1 MELAVF
7 VGRVSGPHNSKCFLI
22 ASSFHYPGNFYPT
35 LLSVTVD
42 RSDIISPPVP
52 ARLQTLCERA
62 FVPNIVIAKTE
73 PAAYQEL
80 LDRPIRELGLT
91 LAGSPVERFVD
102 QLYRELDAKGLA
114 KFRPAFYLTNEW
126 GCPSGEPIIGIPF
139 YLAHAALAQLEKE
152 THDLEDAREIM
163 MYLRHEAGHAFTY
176 AYKLHTKPD
185 WKRIFGPF
193 RRPYRDN
200 YRPAPFSRDYVRH
213 LPGWY
218 AQKHPDEDFA
228 ETFAVWLTPRS
239 NWRKRYRGWGAME
252 KLRYLN
258 RLARRVGK
266 SEPLRRRGE
275 ADLTVD
281 EMETTVAEFYNL
293 QQAGREEVAVT
304 ELTPDTDMRDIFP
317 VSRRRKA
324 AWAAAE
330 FLHQHRKAVIDK
342 VAQWTGAQRPLI
354 KTLMDTIEK
363 RASELDLRVD
373 KTRSAE
379 HLAEITA
386 YVTALVMTYVTKGKF
401 IQP

>member
-1 MELAVF
+1 M
-7 VGRVSGPHNSKCFLI
+7 
-22 ASSFHYPGNFYPT
+22 
-35 LLSVTVD
+35 
-42 RSDIISPPVP
+42 P
-52 ARLQTLCERA
+52 ARFETVRERA
-62 FVPNIVIAKTE
+62 FVHNIVNAKAE

-80 LDRPIRELGLT
+80 LSRPIRELGLT
-91 LAGSPVERFVD
+91 LAGSPVERFVE
-102 QLYRELDAKGLA
+102 QLYRELDAKGLTR
-114 KFRPAFYLTNEW
+114 FRPACYLTDEW

-176 AYKLHTKPD
+176 AYKLHNSPD
-185 WKRIFGPF
+185 WKTIFGPF
-193 RRPYRDN
+193 RRPYHDN

-239 NWRKRYRGWGAME
+239 NWRRRYRGWGALA
-252 KLRYLN
+252 KLQYLN
-258 RLARRVGK
+258 RLARRLGK
-266 SEPLRRRGE
+266 IEPPRRRGQT
-275 ADLTVD
+275 DITVD
-281 EMETTVAEFYNL
+281 DMETTVAEFYHRDGRQN
-293 QQAGREEVAVT
+293 GREEVAVT
-304 ELTPDTDMRDIFP
+304 ELTPDTDLRDIFP
-317 VSRRRKA
+317 VSKRRKTA
-324 AWAAAE
+324 LPAHE
-330 FLHQHRKAVIDK
+330 FLHQHRKAVTDK

-363 RASELDLRVD
+363 RAGELDLRAD
-373 KTRSAE
+373 KTRSVE
-379 HLAEITA
+379 HLAEVTA

>member
-1 MELAVF
+1 V
-7 VGRVSGPHNSKCFLI
+7 HNI
-22 ASSFHYPGNFYPT
+22 
-35 LLSVTVD
+35 D
-42 RSDIISPPVP
+42 
-52 ARLQTLCERA
+52 
-62 FVPNIVIAKTE
+62 IAKTE
-73 PAAYQEL
+73 PPAYQEL
-80 LDRPIRELGLT
+80 LSRPIRELGLK
-91 LAGSPVERFVD
+91 LEASPVERFVD
-102 QLYRELDAKGLA
+102 QLYRELEAKGLTR
-114 KFRPAFYLTNEW
+114 FRPACYLTDEW

-139 YLAHAALAQLEKE
+139 YLANAALAQLEEE

-176 AYKLHTKPD
+176 AYKLHNSAE
-185 WKRIFGPF
+185 WKKIFGPF
-193 RRPYRDN
+193 RRPYHDI

-258 RLARRVGK
+258 RLARKLGK
-266 SEPLRRRGE
+266 TDPPRRRGQ
-275 ADLTVD
+275 ADITVD
-281 EMETTVAEFYNL
+281 DMDTTVAEFYHRDGN
-293 QQAGREEVAVT
+293 QSGREEVAVT
-304 ELTPDTDMRDIFP
+304 ELTPDTDLRDIFP
-317 VSRRRKA
+317 VSKRRKTA
-324 AWAAAE
+324 LPAHE

-342 VAQWTGAQRPLI
+342 VAQWTGAQRPLV

-363 RASELDLRVD
+363 RAGELDLRAD

-379 HLAEITA
+379 HLAEVTA
-386 YVTALVMTYVTKGKF
+386 YATALVMTYVTKGKF

>member
-1 MELAVF
+1 M
-7 VGRVSGPHNSKCFLI
+7 HN
-22 ASSFHYPGNFYPT
+22 
-35 LLSVTVD
+35 VD
-42 RSDIISPPVP
+42 
-52 ARLQTLCERA
+52 T
-62 FVPNIVIAKTE
+62 AKPE
-73 PAAYQEL
+73 PAYQEL

-91 LAGSPVERFVD
+91 LAGSPVERFVE
-102 QLYRELDAKGLA
+102 QLYRELNAKGLT
-114 KFRPAFYLTNEW
+114 KFRPACYLTDEW

-176 AYKLHTKPD
+176 AYKLHNTPD
-185 WKRIFGPF
+185 WKKIFGPF

-200 YRPAPFSRDYVRH
+200 YRPVPFSRDYVRH

-239 NWRKRYRGWGAME
+239 NWRKRYRGWGALA

-258 RLARRVGK
+258 RLARRLGK
-266 SEPLRRRGE
+266 IDPPRRR
-275 ADLTVD
+275 AQSDLSVD
-281 EMETTVAEFYNL
+281 EMEITVAEFYHL
-293 QQAGREEVAVT
+293 QDAAREELAVSG
-304 ELTPDTDMRDIFP
+304 LAPDTDLRDIFP
-317 VSRRRKA
+317 VSKRRKTA
-324 AWAAAE
+324 LPAYD

-354 KTLMDTIEK
+354 KTLIDAIEK
-363 RASELDLRVD
+363 RATELDLRAD

-379 HLAEITA
+379 HLAEVTA
-386 YVTALVMTYVTKGKF
+386 YATALVMTYVTKGKF

>member
-1 MELAVF
+1 V
-7 VGRVSGPHNSKCFLI
+7 HN
-22 ASSFHYPGNFYPT
+22 
-35 LLSVTVD
+35 VD
-42 RSDIISPPVP
+42 
-52 ARLQTLCERA
+52 T
-62 FVPNIVIAKTE
+62 AKPE
-73 PAAYQEL
+73 PAYQEL
-80 LDRPIRELGLT
+80 LNRPIRELGLT
-91 LAGSPVERFVD
+91 LAGSPVERFVE
-102 QLYRELDAKGLA
+102 QLYRELNAKGLTR
-114 KFRPAFYLTNEW
+114 FRPACYLTDEW

-176 AYKLHTKPD
+176 AYKLHNTPD
-185 WKRIFGPF
+185 WKKTFGPF

-239 NWRKRYRGWGAME
+239 NWRKRYRGWGALA

-258 RLARRVGK
+258 RLARRLGK
-266 SEPLRRRGE
+266 IDPPRRR
-275 ADLTVD
+275 AQSDLSVD
-281 EMETTVAEFYNL
+281 EMEITVAEFYHL
-293 QQAGREEVAVT
+293 QDAAREELAVSG
-304 ELTPDTDMRDIFP
+304 LAPDTDLRDIFP
-317 VSRRRKA
+317 VSKRRKTA
-324 AWAAAE
+324 LPAHD

-354 KTLMDTIEK
+354 KTLIDAIEK
-363 RASELDLRVD
+363 RATELDLRAD
-373 KTRSAE
+373 KTRSSE
-379 HLAEITA
+379 HLAEVTA
-386 YVTALVMTYVTKGKF
+386 YATALVMTYVTKGKF

>member
-1 MELAVF
+1 VL
-7 VGRVSGPHNSKCFLI
+7 
-22 ASSFHYPGNFYPT
+22 
-35 LLSVTVD
+35 
-42 RSDIISPPVP
+42 
-52 ARLQTLCERA
+52 ARLLTAWVLTVGLRA
-62 FVPNIVIAKTE
+62 FVHNIDNAKTE
-73 PAAYQEL
+73 PPAYQEL
-80 LDRPIRELGLT
+80 LSRPIRELGLM
-91 LAGSPVERFVD
+91 LAGSPVERFVE
-102 QLYRELDAKGLA
+102 QLYRELDAKGLT
-114 KFRPAFYLTNEW
+114 KFRPACYLTDEW

-176 AYKLHTKPD
+176 AYKLHNSTE
-185 WKRIFGPF
+185 WKQTFGPF
-193 RRPYRDN
+193 RRPYHDN

-258 RLARRVGK
+258 RLARKLGK
-266 SEPLRRRGE
+266 SEPARRRGHT
-275 ADLTVD
+275 DITVD
-281 EMETTVAEFYNL
+281 DMEMTVAEFYHQNE
-293 QQAGREEVAVT
+293 REEVAVS
-304 ELTPDTDMRDIFP
+304 ELTPDTDLRDIFP
-317 VSRRRKA
+317 VSKRRKA
-324 AWAAAE
+324 SLGAHE

-363 RASELDLRVD
+363 RTSELDLRAD
-373 KTRSAE
+373 KTRGAE